1 MGTAS
6 FRLIDTNSFHTK
18 AEKEGLSAV
27 GSRCR
32 QKLRFETFTSSFF
45 AKIRENEAGIV
56 QRPKL
61 IRVVETF
68 QNQETII

>member
-6 FRLIDTNSFHTK
+6 FHLIDTNSFHIK
-18 AEKEGLSAV
+18 AEKEGLSAL

-32 QKLRFETFTSSFF
+32 QKLRLETFTSSFF
-45 AKIRENEAGIV
+45 AKIRENEAGVV
-56 QRPKL
+56 QRQKL
-61 IRVVETF
+61 IREAEAF

>member
-1 MGTAS
+1 MGTA
-6 FRLIDTNSFHTK
+6 FFCLIDSNSFHIK

-32 QKLRFETFTSSFF
+32 QKLRFETFTSLFF
-45 AKIRENEAGIV
+45 AKIRENEAGVV

-61 IRVVETF
+61 ITEAEAF

>member
-6 FRLIDTNSFHTK
+6 FHLTDTNSFHIK
-18 AEKEGLSAV
+18 AEKERLSAV

-32 QKLRFETFTSSFF
+32 QNIKFETFTSSFF
-45 AKIRENEAGIV
+45 AKIIENEAGVV

-61 IRVVETF
+61 IRVAEVF
-68 QNQETII
+68 QNQEKII